1 MKKAHHILL
10 SILLCFSLVG
20 CGSTESST
28 TADTTTTT
36 SETTTTTTTTTT
48 KKVTT
53 TTAPESKT
61 FFDFTKIGN
70 KSNSNPKSN
79 SKSNNSNSS
88 LSSGEYWCMGKG
100 DTCKNKT
107 SSPTDLYCYS
117 CDPDNNNIEG
127 DQRSNKSYGNKG
139 KVKDNNYD
147 GKVNGDDW
155 EKAWKD
161 YLNDKYNDY
170 GF

>member
-1 MKKAHHILL
+1 MKKKVFSIMVALSLSVLL
-10 SILLCFSLVG
+10 TACDEN
-20 CGSTESST
+20 TSSKT
-28 TADTTTTT
+28 NN
-36 SETTTTTTTTTT
+36 TTTTTT
-48 KKVTT
+48 KATT
-53 TTAPESKT
+53 NTTKNQSFNDA
-61 FFDFTKIGN
+61 GN

>member
-1 MKKAHHILL
+1 MVALSLSVLL
-10 SILLCFSLVG
+10 TACDEN
-20 CGSTESST
+20 TSSKT
-28 TADTTTTT
+28 NN
-36 SETTTTTTTTTT
+36 TTTTTT
-48 KKVTT
+48 KATT
-53 TTAPESKT
+53 NTTKNQSFNDA
-61 FFDFTKIGN
+61 GN